1 MNVNRQQQDKL
12 AKEKRMLKKQLFQLE
27 KYLKKV
33 VANSL
38 IRIIKVSNK
47 ACPMQFAAEG
57 V

>member
-1 MNVNRQQQDKL
+1 
-12 AKEKRMLKKQLFQLE
+12 MLKKQLFQLE